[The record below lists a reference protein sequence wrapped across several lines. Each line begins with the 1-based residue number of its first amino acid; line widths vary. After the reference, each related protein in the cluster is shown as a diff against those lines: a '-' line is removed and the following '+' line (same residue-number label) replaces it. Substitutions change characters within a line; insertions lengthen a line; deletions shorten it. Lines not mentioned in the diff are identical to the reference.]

1 MQNPNGTGTVIV
13 QWRDPD
19 STAVCLKHVRA
30 LVLPPRVIIVVDN
43 ESKEDIREA
52 QAGLSP
58 EVTFVGL
65 ARNEGHPCAVNI
77 GARIA
82 MDLGCEYLL
91 LLDNDAFVT
100 PSCLEKLE
108 GILRAEPS
116 VGAVSPLILSGRRPG
131 LIWYGGGKVSFLGNS
146 VHECMW
152 KPADQAGRSTRAVEF
167 VTSCALLVR
176 FAAFTAVGGFD
187 SSLHAYT
194 DDLDFSLRLRRA
206 GYSLLYA
213 PAAEVTHGESVNV
226 IKVAG
231 KPFRDY
237 YTMRNRLIVI
247 RRHGTWLQKL
257 LGIPLSILWY
267 GAAYAAVFLLR
278 GEWRRS
284 RALCRGILD
293 FMLGRSGMREV

>member
-1 MQNPNGTGTVIV
+1 MQSPSGTGIVIV

-19 STAVCLKHVRA
+19 TTAICLKHVRA
-30 LVLPPRVIIVVDN
+30 MVLPPRVIVVVDN
-43 ESKEDIREA
+43 ESNEDIREA
-52 QAGLSP
+52 QAELFP

-65 ARNEGHPCAVNI
+65 EGNEGHPRAVNT

-82 MDLGCEYLL
+82 IKHGCEYLL
-91 LLDNDAFVT
+91 LRDNDAFVT
-100 PSCLEKLE
+100 PTCLEILE
-108 GILRAEPS
+108 EILQAEPS
-116 VGAVSPLILSGRRPG
+116 AGGVSPLILSGRRPG

-146 VHECMW
+146 VHESMW
-152 KPADQAGRSTRAVEF
+152 KPADQAGRSTRAVEY

-176 FAAFTAVGGFD
+176 SAAFAAVGGFD
-187 SSLHAYT
+187 SALHAYT
-194 DDLDFSLRLRRA
+194 DDLDFSFRLRRA

-213 PAAEVTHGESVNV
+213 PSAEVTHGESVNV

-257 LGIPLSILWY
+257 LGIPLSIIWY
-267 GAAYAAVFLLR
+267 GGVYAAASLLR

-284 RALCRGILD
+284 RAL
-293 FMLGRSGMREV
+293 